1 MSKLLEYLH
10 QNKIDQI
17 TDDQEFIE
25 AEYNAAME
33 YCRERN
39 FNVSDE
45 DMKTIISRGL
55 DDSFYNCKE
64 LHVKDL
70 WLEFGDVPMDPET
83 ECIEE
88 EWNGFPAGTNR
99 EEIWHWFEET
109 FGVSV
114 AEDLMGL

>member
-1 MSKLLEYLH
+1 MSKLLAYLH
-10 QNKIDQI
+10 ENKIDQI
-17 TDDQEFIE
+17 PDEDEFME
-25 AEYNAAME
+25 AEYNAVMD

-55 DDSFYNCKE
+55 EDDFYTCKE
-64 LHVKDL
+64 LHIEDL
-70 WLEFGDVPMDPET
+70 WLEFGDVPMNPKT

-88 EWNGFPAGTNR
+88 EWNGFSAGTHR

-109 FGVSV
+109 FNISV

>member
-1 MSKLLEYLH
+1 MSLKERLKEID
-10 QNKIDQI
+10 KIK
-17 TDDQEFIE
+17 DDQQFMEN
-25 AEYNAAME
+25 EYDAAME

-39 FNVSDE
+39 FNISDE

-55 DDSFYNCKE
+55 DDSFLNCKE

-88 EWNGFPAGTNR
+88 DWNDFSAGTHR

-109 FGVSV
+109 FDVSV
-114 AEDLMGL
+114 AEDLIGL